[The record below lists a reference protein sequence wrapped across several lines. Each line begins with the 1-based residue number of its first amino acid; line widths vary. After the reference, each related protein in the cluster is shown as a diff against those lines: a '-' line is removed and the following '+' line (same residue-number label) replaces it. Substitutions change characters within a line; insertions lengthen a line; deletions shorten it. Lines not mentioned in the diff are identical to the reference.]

1 MTKKLAMTQRCITE
15 NEDLPSLIVLLSFF
29 YPAVRAIRADSAPTK
44 DDECHSVE
52 PGADV
57 GQHPQE
63 EAKLKADGI
72 LKLLSMR
79 SLNPTVHRH

>member
-1 MTKKLAMTQRCITE
+1 MQYSAIYSKTITYE
-15 NEDLPSLIVLLSFF
+15 LCNIID
-29 YPAVRAIRADSAPTK
+29 PAVRTIQTDSAPTQ

-52 PGADV
+52 PGPDV

-63 EAKLKADGI
+63 EAELKADGI